1 MLINNGIVSSNDL
14 KIIQSL
20 IPVKHSKARPKYSM
34 QAKYITVHNTGNAG
48 ATGKQNADYAVN
60 QNEYKSWHFTVGNNE
75 VYQHLPITESGWHCG
90 DGENG
95 TGNRNSIGIEIAEV
109 YGADRTAIKFVAEL
123 IKATGISIDK
133 VVSHKNWSGKNC
145 PRLILPHWDSFIEDI
160 KAELGVEEVKSEIR
174 YKKYNDR
181 IHELRGEVKDL
192 VVDVVDKRIWDI
204 TEFTNCVNGTFY
216 WHHPDGTT
224 YPTSILYQDG
234 VTYQSIAN
242 HYYDFGA
249 PQSVYIAN
257 KDDTVNMKRIKNL
270 SELNLSNIRTVIGGL
285 GIRNTLDPTFYYS
298 PVTEG
303 FKAGYN
309 LKGVWKDFSDVLRRS
324 NKTFIGY
331 NKRLNKQYLI
341 VLKNVTMAEAIAI
354 MTDNSTGEAY
364 DVILMLD
371 GGGSTFMDALG
382 KYVFQGQNTRRIHN
396 ILRFK

>member
-95 TGNRNSIGIEIAEV
+95 TGNRNSIGVEIAEV
-109 YGADRTAIKFVAEL
+109 YGADRTAIKFIAEL

-133 VVSHKNWSGKNC
+133 IVSHKNWSGKNC

-160 KAELGVEEVKSEIR
+160 KKEIGDDNTKVEYMKYKNGMTELKG
-174 YKKYNDR
+174 NAA
-181 IHELRGEVKDL
+181 DL
-192 VVDVVDKRIWDI
+192 VCEIVNKKIWDI
-204 TEFTNCVNGTFY
+204 TEFTNCMNGTFFY
-216 WHHPDGTT
+216 PDGKGGL
-224 YPTSILYQDG
+224 YSTSILYVEGKAYQD
-234 VTYQSIAN
+234 TAN
-242 HYYDFGA
+242 HYWNFGT
-249 PQSVYIAN
+249 PQSVFIVY
-257 KDDTVNMKRIKNL
+257 KDNTVDLKRIKFL
-270 SELNLSNIRTVIGGL
+270 SELDLSKVRLAIGGVGL
-285 GIRNTLDPTFYYS
+285 RNTQDPNFYYS
-298 PVTEG
+298 PVSEG

-309 LKGVWKDFSDVLRRS
+309 LKGEWKDFTDVLRKT
-324 NKTFIGY
+324 NKSVLGY
-331 NKRLNKQYLI
+331 NKRLNKCYLLT
-341 VLKNVTMAEAIAI
+341 VPNVAHGELIKI
-354 MTDNSTGEAY
+354 ISDNSTGEAY
-364 DVILMLD
+364 DIAISVD
-371 GGGSTFMDALG
+371 GGGSSFMDADW
-382 KYVFQGQNTRRIHN
+382 KYVFQGQNTRRIYN

>member
-160 KAELGVEEVKSEIR
+160 KKEIGDDDNTKVEYMKYKNGMTELKG
-174 YKKYNDR
+174 NAA
-181 IHELRGEVKDL
+181 DL
-192 VVDVVDKRIWDI
+192 VCEIVNKKIWDI
-204 TEFTNCVNGTFY
+204 TEFTNCMNGTFFY
-216 WHHPDGTT
+216 PDGKGGL
-224 YPTSILYQDG
+224 YSTSILYVEG
-234 VTYQSIAN
+234 KTYQDTAN
-242 HYYDFGA
+242 HYWNFGT
-249 PQSVYIAN
+249 PQSVFIVY
-257 KDDTVNMKRIKNL
+257 KDNTVDLKRIKFL
-270 SELNLSNIRTVIGGL
+270 SELDLSKVRLAIGGVGL
-285 GIRNTLDPTFYYS
+285 RNTQDPNFYYS
-298 PVTEG
+298 PVSEG

-309 LKGVWKDFSDVLRRS
+309 LKGEWKDFTDVLRKT
-324 NKTFIGY
+324 NKSVLGY
-331 NKRLNKQYLI
+331 NKRLNKCYLLT
-341 VLKNVTMAEAIAI
+341 VPNVAHGELIKI
-354 MTDNSTGEAY
+354 ISDNSTGEAY
-364 DVILMLD
+364 DIAISVD
-371 GGGSTFMDALG
+371 GGGSSFQDFNWE
-382 KYVFQGQNTRRIHN
+382 YVFQGENNRKIHN

>member
-48 ATGKQNADYAVN
+48 ATGKQNADYVVN

-95 TGNRNSIGIEIAEV
+95 IGNRNSIGIEIAEV

-160 KAELGVEEVKSEIR
+160 KKEIGDDDNTKVEYMKYKNGMTELKG
-174 YKKYNDR
+174 NAA
-181 IHELRGEVKDL
+181 DL
-192 VVDVVDKRIWDI
+192 VCEIVNKKIWDI
-204 TEFTNCVNGTFY
+204 TEFTNCMNGTFFY
-216 WHHPDGTT
+216 PDGKGGL
-224 YPTSILYQDG
+224 YSTSILYVEG
-234 VTYQSIAN
+234 KTYQDTAN
-242 HYYDFGA
+242 HYWNFGT
-249 PQSVYIAN
+249 PQSVFIVY
-257 KDDTVNMKRIKNL
+257 KDNTVDLKRIKFL
-270 SELNLSNIRTVIGGL
+270 SELDLSKVRLAIGGVGL
-285 GIRNTLDPTFYYS
+285 RNTQDPNFYYS
-298 PVTEG
+298 PVSEG

-309 LKGVWKDFSDVLRRS
+309 LKGEWKDFTDVLRKT
-324 NKTFIGY
+324 NKSVLGY
-331 NKRLNKQYLI
+331 NKRLNKCYLLT
-341 VLKNVTMAEAIAI
+341 VPNVAHGELIKI
-354 MTDNSTGEAY
+354 ISDNSTGEAY
-364 DVILMLD
+364 DIAISVD
-371 GGGSTFMDALG
+371 GGGSSFQDFNWE
-382 KYVFQGQNTRRIHN
+382 YVFQGQNTRRIHN